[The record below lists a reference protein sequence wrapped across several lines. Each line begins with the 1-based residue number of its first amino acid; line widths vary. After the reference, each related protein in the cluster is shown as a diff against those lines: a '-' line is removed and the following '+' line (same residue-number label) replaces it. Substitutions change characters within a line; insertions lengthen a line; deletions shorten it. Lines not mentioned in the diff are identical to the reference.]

1 MWQTW
6 YTRWKT
12 EDYPRDRTQ
21 GSLAYG
27 QDFPLKGKRSME
39 VQRAEILEALGKEE
53 VVQKVIKIFEYRKV
67 RGRSNGKKKLNR
79 GNKKK

>member
-1 MWQTW
+1 
-6 YTRWKT
+6 
-12 EDYPRDRTQ
+12 
-21 GSLAYG
+21 
-27 QDFPLKGKRSME
+27 ME

-67 RGRSNGKKKLNR
+67 CGRSNRKKKLNR

>member
-1 MWQTW
+1 
-6 YTRWKT
+6 
-12 EDYPRDRTQ
+12 
-21 GSLAYG
+21 
-27 QDFPLKGKRSME
+27 ME

-67 RGRSNGKKKLNR
+67 CGRSNGKKKLNR